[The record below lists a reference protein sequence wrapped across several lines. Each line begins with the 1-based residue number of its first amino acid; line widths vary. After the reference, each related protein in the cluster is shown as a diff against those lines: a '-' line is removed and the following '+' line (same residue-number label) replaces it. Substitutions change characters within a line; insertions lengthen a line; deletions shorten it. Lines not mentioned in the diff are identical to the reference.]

1 MRPEYERLHQVDTV
15 QCIWQQ
21 PAPHMRDFEDSSIM
35 NLQLGRSMETMYQR
49 MEFADASIVV
59 EGQTLRAHR
68 AVLAAAS
75 PVFACM
81 FRSNMQEGQCF
92 SHTTAFCSDAVWLTR
107 SVHHW
112 QHVCLFSMY
121 KQHVT
126 HVDICTTAA
135 HIRACLQLQRLSPD
149 PAHAFVKLS
158 ASPSI
163 CKQDLLRQCH

>member
-35 NLQLGRSMETMYQR
+35 NLQLGRSMQTMYQQ

-81 FRSNMQEGQCF
+81 FRSSMQEGQCF
-92 SHTTAFCSDAVWLTR
+92 SHRTASCRDAV
-107 SVHHW
+107 
-112 QHVCLFSMY
+112 
-121 KQHVT
+121 
-126 HVDICTTAA
+126 
-135 HIRACLQLQRLSPD
+135 
-149 PAHAFVKLS
+149 
-158 ASPSI
+158 
-163 CKQDLLRQCH
+163 